1 MNEGIEEWYA
11 TVRTRM
17 LDGLIQVM
25 CQGIK
30 VFKEFLGMVA
40 INEVTKTIIDKMII
54 VFRLSGAI
62 GDGKLFNVHDS
73 YLCKGNC

>member
-1 MNEGIEEWYA
+1 MNEDIEERYA
-11 TVRTRM
+11 SVRTRV
-17 LDGLIQVM
+17 LDGVIQIR

-40 INEVTKTIIDKMII
+40 INEVAKTIVDKVII

-62 GDGKLFNVHDS
+62 GDGSLFNVRDS

>member
-1 MNEGIEEWYA
+1 MNEDIEEWYA
-11 TVRTRM
+11 TVGTRM
-17 LDGLIQVM
+17 LDGAIQVM
-25 CQGIK
+25 CQRIK

-54 VFRLSGAI
+54 VFRLAGAF
-62 GDGKLFNVHDS
+62 GDGTLFNVRDS